1 MQATASGFTA
11 SFRTKSG
18 SDVIEDNS
26 SHVCLRVRLSQAGT
40 CGQAGRMADGP
51 EAEVDEPPSLPF
63 PPLITVSDLPGTT
76 PAGNRSS
83 LRGHLQSCRVAAERL
98 GKVFP
103 PPLRFPGW
111 GWDGIL

>member
-1 MQATASGFTA
+1 MQAAASGFTA
-11 SFRTKSG
+11 SFRTQSG
-18 SDVIEDNS
+18 SDVKEDNS

-76 PAGNRSS
+76 PAGNR
-83 LRGHLQSCRVAAERL
+83 LIAPWTFTILPCRC
-98 GKVFP
+98 
-103 PPLRFPGW
+103 
-111 GWDGIL
+111 

>member
-1 MQATASGFTA
+1 M
-11 SFRTKSG
+11 
-18 SDVIEDNS
+18 EDNS

-98 GKVFP
+98 EKVFFP
-103 PPLRFPGW
+103 PASQAEG
-111 GWDGIL
+111 GIAS